1 MSDDYTITQVRKNAR
16 HSLVTCLGK
25 SEGQARESIPGRRSA
40 ARRVDSFDSLAALV
54 ATRLRARSY
63 SPRSS
68 RERILGFLGILL
80 NTFLASER
88 ASPESQRNQSAL
100 LLSRIFRRA
109 LESALESSFRS
120 KQQAASHGKSQLSF
134 IKAEVPGRRDC
145 RNENYLARLLI
156 YSRPLFVSP
165 GITHS

>member
-40 ARRVDSFDSLAALV
+40 VRRVDSFDSLAALV

-68 RERILGFLGILL
+68 REKILGFLGILL
-80 NTFLASER
+80 NTFPASELLQR
-88 ASPESQRNQSAL
+88 AKGINQRCCC
-100 LLSRIFRRA
+100 
-109 LESALESSFRS
+109 LESLAEHLNRRLEARFVQSNKR
-120 KQQAASHGKSQLSF
+120 QVTASRNCPSLRPKSRDGG
-134 IKAEVPGRRDC
+134 IAEMKITS
-145 RNENYLARLLI
+145 LAC
-156 YSRPLFVSP
+156 
-165 GITHS
+165 